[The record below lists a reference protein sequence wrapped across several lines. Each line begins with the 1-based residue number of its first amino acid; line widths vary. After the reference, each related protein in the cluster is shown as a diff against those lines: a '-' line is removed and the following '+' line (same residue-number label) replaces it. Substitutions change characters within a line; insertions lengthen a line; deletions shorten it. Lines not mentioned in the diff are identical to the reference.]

1 MAIPPQQPT
10 GKAMIR
16 VVATHGIGIHP
27 GTTPLLIILGTTTD
41 GMIPGIT
48 PLGAG
53 AGTILGT
60 TTTHGV
66 GDGIVLTTIATMVDT
81 MVAATMATTHAT
93 TAMAILVPSLAT
105 AATGAALP
113 ADACQTIPAQADSMV
128 LATAPT
134 ELLPQDALPLVV
146 LPTALYRAVLH
157 VPHQHITIL
166 PAHLAAQRPIVVP
179 STTPCVHRA
188 HLPAVPM
195 AAAALLVALMAAAVL
210 VAAMAV
216 AAVLVPVV
224 AAVAVVPVADAD
236 KDISIKCL

>member
-1 MAIPPQQPT
+1 
-10 GKAMIR
+10 MIR

-195 AAAALLVALMAAAVL
+195 AAAVHQAVAVPLAAAVL
-210 VAAMAV
+210 L
-216 AAVLVPVV
+216 AAVTVHQVAMHTVV
-224 AAVAVVPVADAD
+224 AVLAVDAD
-236 KDISIKCL
+236 RSEKC